1 MKLFHV
7 KHSADGQKSACQLF
21 LYNALRR
28 SKRCDVQRM
37 NHQGELEYEY
47 KRNSDGMQENQA
59 LHEQNNYII
68 ITIQRTSMKAGK
80 KECFT

>member
-21 LYNALRR
+21 LYNTLRR
-28 SKRCDVQRM
+28 SERCDGQRT

-47 KRNSDGMQENQA
+47 KRNSDEMQENQA
-59 LHEQNNYII
+59 VHE
-68 ITIQRTSMKAGK
+68 
-80 KECFT
+80 